1 MVCDGPRTRSGAAA
15 ASARGVE
22 ASMNLMA
29 RNKMRLYDLPSKLPC
44 DPVVCS
50 TSSSRFL
57 FLLQRGAGELFPQPL
72 TGRYVRGTNATPLF
86 FSIKCHFYFVKC
98 KLIMAFVC

>member
-44 DPVVCS
+44 RVLNV
-50 TSSSRFL
+50 
-57 FLLQRGAGELFPQPL
+57 ELKVPL
-72 TGRYVRGTNATPLF
+72 PIAER
-86 FSIKCHFYFVKC
+86 CW
-98 KLIMAFVC
+98 